1 MSNEDDECDS
11 ASLFTVATQSDVNSF
26 LRSQAGKITRVTSSI
41 SDDEDSS
48 MDGSLLARFTQLPQE
63 KKLIISNPNTRSTP
77 IKPYLSRSC
86 FASLASSSPVKTNH
100 TQKVSVSD
108 DLTELK
114 WLNTFKLKEFKDD
127 LNSNETKEKD
137 SNEKLPLSSEQQQQQ
152 QQQESN
158 NNDEDRLAKLICE
171 LKSYD
176 HESTKITTTSFGI
189 LIFLALY
196 SKRDEKHL
204 SWSLTI
210 KQLYEYAQLN
220 TKQITNK
227 RGWKN
232 LLRQALITIPC
243 FVKTKRDLLKSRSLW
258 TIDPY
263 YRPLL
268 TKSYLTIPPAQSAT
282 TNKTLSE
289 AATNRHDDQ
298 LEGNRSTQ
306 SIVSNFAPKA
316 TVKTKV
322 LPRLYER
329 LCEEN
334 VGEEGDEADSSSVG
348 KRHRSLTLGRKRPRS
363 SSSSGRRLS
372 VKDND
377 GKRRL
382 STSPWT
388 SKILKRHK
396 RRHHRSSDVEPK
408 TSTPNRGSN
417 SETRSS
423 KVPTVVTPCPSMDHN
438 YLLQSEKAK
447 NSSRKHL
454 PLEKTRSTDSIEYD
468 DPSSDESEEEG
479 EEEEDEDENEEGADV
494 DDERDSSSIMRS
506 GRKSIIT
513 TRAQAAARNHSKNR
527 RKSSP
532 PKKRL
537 ALQLPSHRPNTRINR
552 RIIEHD
558 LKLLRQANV
567 LPPLSPPTNQQPLD
581 LSLGPNRSSSFE
593 DTYERTTSI
602 ENKEETVTTK
612 ATLIEGV
619 LDLSL
624 SR

>member
-1 MSNEDDECDS
+1 MSNEEDECDS
-11 ASLFTVATQSDVNSF
+11 SSLFTVASQSNVNSF
-26 LRSQAGKITRVTSSI
+26 LHSQAAKITRVTSSI
-41 SDDEDSS
+41 SDEDDSS
-48 MDGSLLARFTQLPQE
+48 MDGSLVARFTQLPSE
-63 KKLIISNPNTRSTP
+63 KKVIITNSHIRTTP
-77 IKPYLSRSC
+77 VKSYLSRSC
-86 FASLASSSPVKTNH
+86 FASLTCSSPIKTNPQKPH
-100 TQKVSVSD
+100 TSD

-114 WLNTFKLKEFKDD
+114 WLNTFKLKELKDD
-127 LNSNETKEKD
+127 LNTNDIKDKDLTEKNQ
-137 SNEKLPLSSEQQQQQ
+137 STQP
-152 QQQESN
+152 QESI
-158 NNDEDRLAKLICE
+158 NNDEDRLAKLISE
-171 LKSYD
+171 LKSYVN
-176 HESTKITTTSFGI
+176 ENTKINTTSFGI

-204 SWSLTI
+204 PWSLTI
-210 KQLYEYAQLN
+210 KQLYEYTQLN
-220 TKQITNK
+220 AKQITNK

-268 TKSYLTIPPAQSAT
+268 TKAYLTVPPTQPSVT
-282 TNKTLSE
+282 SNKTLSE
-289 AATNRHDDQ
+289 VATNRHDDQ
-298 LEGNRSTQ
+298 LDGNLPSQ
-306 SIVSNFAPKA
+306 SIVNNFAPKA

-329 LCEEN
+329 LCEEK
-334 VGEEGDEADSSSVG
+334 VDEEGDEADSHNLG

-363 SSSSGRRLS
+363 SSSSGHRKA

-377 GKRRL
+377 GKRRS

-396 RRHHRSSDVEPK
+396 RRHHHSSDNEPK
-408 TSTPNRGSN
+408 TSTPNKGST
-417 SETRSS
+417 SENRSS
-423 KVPTVVTPCPSMDHN
+423 SISTVVTPCPSMDHT
-438 YLLQSEKAK
+438 YLIQSEKAK
-447 NSSRKHL
+447 NSAKKQS
-454 PLEKTRSTDSIEYD
+454 PLERTKSTGSVEYN
-468 DPSSDESEEEG
+468 DPSSNESEE
-479 EEEEDEDENEEGADV
+479 DDD
-494 DDERDSSSIMRS
+494 DDERDSSVPTRPV
-506 GRKSIIT
+506 RKSIIT

-537 ALQLPSHRPNTRINR
+537 SLQLPSHRPNTRINR

-567 LPPLSPPTNQQPLD
+567 LPPLSPPTNQLPLD

-593 DTYERTTSI
+593 EAIEKSTTT
-602 ENKEETVTTK
+602 ETKDEIITSKTTP
-612 ATLIEGV
+612 IEGV